1 MNSLTR
7 FFLIVCSVAGLAI
20 PAVAQDGGGGEFASL
35 TGSETTF
42 GINSSN
48 GVELSERENQ

>member
-20 PAVAQDGGGGEFASL
+20 PAVAQGVGGGEFAAL

>member
-35 TGSETTF
+35 TGSEATF
-42 GINSSN
+42 GINSSKA
-48 GVELSERENQ
+48 LT

>member
-7 FFLIVCSVAGLAI
+7 FFLIIYSVAGLAI
-20 PAVAQDGGGGEFASL
+20 PAVVQDVGGGEFASL
-35 TGSETTF
+35 TGGEATF

-48 GVELSERENQ
+48 GVDLNERENQ